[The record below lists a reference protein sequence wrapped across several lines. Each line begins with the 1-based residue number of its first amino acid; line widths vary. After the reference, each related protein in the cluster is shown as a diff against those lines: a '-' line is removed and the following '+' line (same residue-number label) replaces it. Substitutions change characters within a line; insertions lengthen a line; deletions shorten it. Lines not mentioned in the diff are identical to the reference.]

1 MTETEGYMPYKGFK
15 TWYKIV
21 GEPSEDKTPL
31 VLLHGG
37 PGGGHSY
44 MQPYESL
51 AERFGRQVITYDQ
64 IGCCKSNIPHQED
77 DFYDIQ
83 LWVDELAALKEYL
96 GLEKMDL
103 LGHSWGAI
111 LAMEYVLRGGKG
123 VNSMIL
129 ASGLCSSPQW
139 LEETAR
145 LVDLLPEDMAKA
157 IRDADETGDYS
168 SDIAQQAQGLYYM
181 RHVTGREEL
190 PDFAQIKD
198 EEIGECYVVMQGVA
212 EFVMTGKLK
221 DWDIIDR
228 LHEISVPTLL
238 LSGNDDESTPLINKT
253 MFDRIPDCKWDLI
266 PGGTHMGFCTN
277 PEPYIQSA
285 EKFLEE
291 ND

>member
-1 MTETEGYMPYKGFK
+1 MTEGYMPYKGFK
-15 TWYKIV
+15 TWYKII

-37 PGGGHSY
+37 PGGGHGY

-181 RHVTGREEL
+181 RHVTGPEEL